1 MLALYDSLLISQG
14 RTRACYRHPSDRG
27 LVIKV
32 PVGDEKEQNR
42 SNIKELHGYQA
53 LMREQVDL
61 FCISHCYGFVT
72 TSLGRGLVC
81 DCIRDDDGAIS
92 KTIWDIIVY
101 QEVCD
106 VAYIQKVTDDFCR
119 FLIQRDTRL
128 FDLNLKNIALRMQN
142 DGSYQP
148 FAIDLKGRFDNKE
161 TIPVSSYSSYFAKKK
176 MVRRARQLIERILFF
191 RDRRKELQSKTG

>member
-1 MLALYDSLLISQG
+1 MLALYDSLLINQG

-32 PVGDEKEQNR
+32 PVGDKKEQNR
-42 SNIKELHGYQA
+42 SNIKELYGYQA
-53 LMREQVDL
+53 LMREQIDL
-61 FCISHCYGFVT
+61 FCISHCYGFVS

-128 FDLNLKNIALRMQN
+128 FDLNLKNIVLRLQN

-161 TIPVSSYSSYFAKKK
+161 AIPVSRYFSYFAKKK
-176 MVRRARQLIERILFF
+176 MIRRTRQLIERILFF
-191 RDRRKELQSKTG
+191 RNIRKELQSKTG